1 MEDKDKTIQQQND
14 AIDVYKKKISELE
27 KEVNRL
33 GFVIEFEK
41 AETTEWKQKFS
52 NLVVERKMV

>member
-41 AETTEWKQKFS
+41 VETAEWKQKFS